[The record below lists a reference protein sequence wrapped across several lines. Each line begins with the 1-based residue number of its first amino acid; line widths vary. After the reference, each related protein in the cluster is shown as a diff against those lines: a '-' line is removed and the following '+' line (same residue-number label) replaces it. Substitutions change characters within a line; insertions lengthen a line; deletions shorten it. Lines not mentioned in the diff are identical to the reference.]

1 MLNSSS
7 PLPVTK
13 KKCKQQWRYSG
24 VGMEPQVS
32 GRDGKDKP
40 GDGAHSCLNSGM
52 FLSGF
57 DGQSRLLLRSL
68 MSGTSGTSRALGV
81 FHRQQRANPE
91 SSLCDFIETLCRDEI
106 THTEADAEFLTVK
119 PLVCLFPP
127 LFKQNLLSFI
137 HLVHSVLP
145 RTAVLH
151 LIKCL
156 SQDSRPNPWVT
167 ALCRQLERDLETHRE
182 VPLYT
187 TLCSQR
193 LKELSQHLI
202 GSAETGGWTKC
213 FSSQTEFESQST
225 SDLSELGTQRK
236 RKGSFVSVGSDG
248 EETGSQSKRIKMDDN
263 ECVTAEELRVNKE
276 MPGAPESDAAAE
288 TPASDS
294 SCDGLPE
301 HIKVCIPQIKE
312 LLESQTEWDQSST
325 DVFKVLN
332 NCDSNQVEVLC
343 SMLNFPGLPDQ
354 ALPTLCNSVLALS
367 PDLSYSTAATLIKS
381 LLLEKVLSLS
391 EPASRCLVTAV
402 TSLCSRYPRPVCQ
415 ALIGP
420 VLEKENIG
428 PPQAELLSRL
438 IESCLDSHYR
448 LLVVQM
454 TLKIAWSETVLSII
468 HSLLDSKPVL
478 NEELFTQFTEQLV
491 SQAPRFT
498 KSVKFAKMMLTVL
511 TKYSIDVTAAH
522 KHSLSSCLM
531 LNETFLKKSLQ
542 AALKRIAD
550 T

>member
-193 LKELSQHLI
+193 LKELSQRLI

-468 HSLLDSKPVL
+468 HSLLDSK
-478 NEELFTQFTEQLV
+478 FTEQLV

>member
-1 MLNSSS
+1 M
-7 PLPVTK
+7 K
-13 KKCKQQWRYSG
+13 
-24 VGMEPQVS
+24 PQVS

-68 MSGTSGTSRALGV
+68 MSGTSGASRALGV

-91 SSLCDFIETLCRDEI
+91 SSLCGFIETLCRDEI
-106 THTEADAEFLTVK
+106 THTEADTEFLTVK

-187 TLCSQR
+187 TPCSQR
-193 LKELSQHLI
+193 LKELSQGLI

-213 FSSQTEFESQST
+213 FSGQTAEFESQST

-263 ECVTAEELRVNKE
+263 ECVTAEELRVPKE
-276 MPGAPESDAAAE
+276 MSGAPESDVAAE

-294 SCDGLPE
+294 SCGGLPE
-301 HIKVCIPQIKE
+301 QIKVCIPQIKE

-332 NCDSNQVEVLC
+332 NCDSNKVEVLC
-343 SMLNFPGLPDQ
+343 SMLNLPGLPDQ
-354 ALPTLCNSVLALS
+354 ALPKLCSSVLALS

-454 TLKIAWSETVLSII
+454 TLKIAWSEAVLSII
-468 HSLLDSKPVL
+468 HSLLDSKVIQPVL

-511 TKYSIDVTAAH
+511 TKYSTDVTAAH